1 MQDRLTG
8 LITASYTPMNAD
20 ESVNLEMV
28 PRIVDH
34 LVETGCGGVYVCG
47 STGEGVSLRCDERRS
62 VAEAFV
68 TAAAGR
74 LPVIVQVGHNSLAE
88 SRQLAAH
95 AEQIGADAISAN
107 APSYFVVKSA
117 ETLASCMADIAAA
130 APGTPFYYYHIPSI
144 TRAAVDPV
152 EFLYCGGKKIPTL
165 RGLKF
170 SDLAV
175 FDYQACMEFDDGRF
189 DVLWGCDEMMLSALA
204 VGARGAV
211 GSTFNVAAPLYVRI
225 IKAFDAGDL
234 VEARRLQ
241 YLSVQLVR
249 VLLRHAPL
257 HTSLKSVMGMIG
269 LDCGPCRLP
278 MEPLPDDARDRIRAD
293 LEGIGFFEWSKAT

>member
-8 LITASYTPMNAD
+8 LIAASYTPMNAD
-20 ESVNLEMV
+20 GSVNLEMA

-34 LVETGCGGVYVCG
+34 LVEAGCGGVYVCG
-47 STGEGVSLRCDERRS
+47 STGEGVSLTSDERRS
-62 VAEAFV
+62 LAEAFV
-68 TAAAGR
+68 KAAGGR

-88 SRQLAAH
+88 SRALAAH
-95 AEQIGADAISAN
+95 AEQAGADAISAN

-117 ETLASCMADIAAA
+117 DMLAACMADIAAA
-130 APGTPFYYYHIPSI
+130 AANTPFYYYHIPST

-152 EFLYCGGKKIPTL
+152 EFLACGGRAIPTL

-175 FDYQACMEFDDGRF
+175 FDYQACMEFGDGRF

-211 GSTFNVAAPLYVRI
+211 GSTFNVAAPLYLRI

-234 VEARRLQ
+234 AEARRLQ

-278 MEPLPDDARDRIRAD
+278 MEPLPDGARDKIRTD